1 MKGGWSLLWTKEASV
16 LLIWKLDRLSREA
29 ADNFRIHKETIR
41 AKALLDSVQ
50 DGPLPDTQE
59 ARMKLYLAGE
69 IGLSERNAII
79 LPTSCRIQ
87 RRIEGGM
94 PLVGKY
100 PLFGYSWV
108 YGEGKR

>member
-1 MKGGWSLLWTKEASV
+1 MKGGWSLVRNKEASV

-79 LPTSCRIQ
+79 LRTTGRIHS
-87 RRIEGGM
+87 RIEVCS
-94 PLVGKY
+94 PLLCK
-100 PLFGYSWV
+100 
-108 YGEGKR
+108 